1 MRKRKK
7 RREVEGQEQ
16 EEERRHDQPERRN
29 RKEQKVKLRRA
40 VALNSGM
47 FSMKRRGLSLPF
59 PGCDA
64 SPMQVI

>member
-1 MRKRKK
+1 MISQK
-7 RREVEGQEQ
+7 
-16 EEERRHDQPERRN
+16 EETERN